1 MKTKVLA
8 ALALVGTLVFGATI
22 SVGAKTDAYVVKDNS
37 KGVIYEFS
45 KQELINSFMNYKV
58 NGSDPMYNEYNR
70 IFSAYGLYAF
80 RDDTNKYV
88 DYIEVRDAFMQAKI
102 NNVPFVL
109 DTFTETK
116 GTKMTSIPQIIKK
129 VVASGSGLT
138 YQDKDTGITGNTG
151 ESEYLEVIGI
161 E

>member
-8 ALALVGTLVFGATI
+8 ILTIAGTLIFGATI
-22 SVGAKTDAYVVKDNS
+22 SADAKTDAYVVKDNS
-37 KGVIYEFS
+37 KNIIYEFN
-45 KQELINSFMNYKV
+45 KQELISSFMNYKID
-58 NGSDPMYNEYNR
+58 GSDPLYNEYNKV
-70 IFSAYGLYAF
+70 FSAYGLYAF

-88 DYIEVRDAFMQAKI
+88 DYTEVRDAFMEAKI

-116 GTKMTSIPQIIKK
+116 GTNMTSIPQVIKK
-129 VVASGSGLT
+129 VVASGTGLT
-138 YQDKDTGITGNTG
+138 YEDKDTGSTG
-151 ESEYLEVIGI
+151 ESQYLEVIGI

>member
-8 ALALVGTLVFGATI
+8 ALTIAGALVFGATI
-22 SVGAKTDAYVVKDNS
+22 SANAKTDAYVVKDNS
-37 KGVIYEFS
+37 KNVIYEFS
-45 KQELINSFMNYKV
+45 KQELINSFMNYKI
-58 NGSDPMYNEYNR
+58 NGTDPLYNEYNKV
-70 IFSAYGLYAF
+70 FSAYGLYAF
-80 RDDTNKYV
+80 HDDTNKYV
-88 DYIEVRDAFMQAKI
+88 DYIEVRDAFMEAKI

-116 GTKMTSIPQIIKK
+116 GTNMTSIPQIIKE

-138 YQDKDTGITGNTG
+138 YEDKDTGSTG
-151 ESEYLEVIGI
+151 ETEYLEVISI